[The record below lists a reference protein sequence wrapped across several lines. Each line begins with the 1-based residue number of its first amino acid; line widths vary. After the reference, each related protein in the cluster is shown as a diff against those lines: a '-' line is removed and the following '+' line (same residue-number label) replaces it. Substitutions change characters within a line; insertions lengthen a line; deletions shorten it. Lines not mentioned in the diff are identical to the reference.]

1 MIQRGFYL
9 ALLNIFFLNAIQT
22 NVMSRLVLLALVR
35 LLGHLLGST
44 RRHPGP
50 AALSSSSRHPQLLF
64 MSLLCRALLTVFMVP
79 VLLSL
84 LTRKCIYLPEDEA
97 SGLAVREVAY
107 QGARPDEGG
116 RQQ

>member
-9 ALLNIFFLNAIQT
+9 ALLNIYFSNAIQS

-44 RRHPGP
+44 RQHPGP
-50 AALSSSSRHPQLLF
+50 AALVGSSRHPQLLF
-64 MSLLCRALLTVFMVP
+64 MSLLCRALLTVFVVP

-84 LTRKCIYLPEDEA
+84 LMRKCIYLPEDEA
-97 SGLAVREVAY
+97 SGLAV
-107 QGARPDEGG
+107 
-116 RQQ
+116 